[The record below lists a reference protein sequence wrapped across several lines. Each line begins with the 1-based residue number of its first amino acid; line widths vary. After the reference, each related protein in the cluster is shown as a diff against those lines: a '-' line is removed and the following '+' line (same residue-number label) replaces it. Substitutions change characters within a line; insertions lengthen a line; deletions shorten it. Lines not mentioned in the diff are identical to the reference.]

1 MDSVEDLDDGVN
13 VRFLDINEKFL
24 GQDGRIPKSIMP
36 DQLHPSAA
44 GYQLWADAMRPLL
57 TEMMR

>member
-1 MDSVEDLDDGVN
+1 VN